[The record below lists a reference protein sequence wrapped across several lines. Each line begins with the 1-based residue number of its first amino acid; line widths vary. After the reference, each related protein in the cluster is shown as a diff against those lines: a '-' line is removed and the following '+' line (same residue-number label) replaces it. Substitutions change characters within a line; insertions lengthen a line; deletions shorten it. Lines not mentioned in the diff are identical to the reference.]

1 MQIYEI
7 MQKQPVNEIGIP
19 NAVKNLSQKV
29 VQKYPGL
36 SDQAIMAKAAN
47 VGQAINRAGT
57 AVGNAVGTAAT
68 GVKNAVTPYANLI
81 GKGLNA
87 ASNQYIKSK
96 TGVDVAAQTRPAG
109 SPYGT
114 ARAGAASMNE
124 PLIAQQA
131 KSQMALWYK
140 SLQTL
145 MQQQGVSAP
154 GQLNPASKQEMKRNL
169 WNQLHKNF
177 MQGLVGN
184 NYTQLKKYV
193 DRQAQAEAAQISDN
207 IKVALAPILDL
218 ENPLPDPQTQL
229 QQWTSLAKAAYQA
242 MSLAQFRPAKSVYD
256 WSPESEAKRQA
267 TIAMLKQKL
276 LQPMLA
282 QDAKEK
288 IVSQLKLLQNPPQTA
303 ADLNLGGQPL
313 NPNDPTDAQILAL
326 LRAQGKIQ

>member
-7 MQKQPVNEIGIP
+7 MQKQTVNEIGIP
-19 NAVKNLSQKV
+19 NAINNLSQKL

-36 SDQAIMAKAAN
+36 SDQALKAKAAN
-47 VGQAINRAGT
+47 VGQAINQAGT
-57 AVGNAVGTAAT
+57 AVGNAAT
-68 GVKNAVTPYANLI
+68 GVKNAVKPYTDLI
-81 GKGLNA
+81 GKGLNTA
-87 ASNQYIKSK
+87 ANNYIKSQ
-96 TGVDVAAQTRPAG
+96 TGVDVGAQTRAPG

-131 KSQMALWYK
+131 KSQMALWNK

-145 MQQQGVSAP
+145 MQQQKVTSP
-154 GQLNPASKQEMKRNL
+154 TQLSPANKQEMKRNL
-169 WNQLHKNF
+169 WNQLHRNF

-193 DRQAQAEAAQISDN
+193 DRQAQGEAAKISDD
-207 IKVALAPILDL
+207 IKVALAPIFDL
-218 ENPLPDPQTQL
+218 ENTLPNPQTQL
-229 QQWTSLAKAAYQA
+229 QEWTSLIKAAYQA
-242 MSLAQFRPAKSVYD
+242 MSLVQFRPAKSVYD
-256 WSPESEAKRQA
+256 WSPEAEAKRQA
-267 TIAMLKQKL
+267 TVSMLKQKL

-282 QDAKEK
+282 QDVKDK
-288 IVSQLKLLQNPPQTA
+288 ITSQLKLLQNTPQTA

-313 NPNDPTDAQILAL
+313 NPNDPTDAQIIAL